1 MNTQLRIDSLTVS
14 NFRCFE
20 SLTID
25 FHPNL
30 TVLVARNG
38 QGKTA
43 ILDAVKVSL
52 GTFTR
57 AFPHSVSA
65 TFSKY
70 DARITEQGILPEPT
84 YPVSVDATGYIDN
97 EVCSWSREKTKPDG
111 VTSIGK
117 TKSLIAYGERLY
129 NHFLLMQQSDLPFE
143 DLSQKKE
150 DIDLPVLAYYSIY
163 RLWTDEKIKDKEGKK
178 YSPLTESRFYAYEY
192 AFFKHQNYGN
202 LKQWLKTAL
211 LFTRYSKTAQI
222 ESRGV
227 AITNQLEAVT
237 SALSSVL
244 EKEGVYD
251 IEFDYS
257 TFDLCALIEKH
268 NKNNSQKD
276 IADSLAL
283 PVSKLSDGVR
293 GMFAM
298 VADIAW
304 RCAKLNPHFGKDAC
318 KKTYGIV
325 LIDEV
330 DLCLHPAWQQR
341 IIGDLQRTFPNIQ
354 FIVTTHSPQVV
365 SSVPRECV
373 RIIEDGEVLP
383 ADIQT
388 QGVES
393 QDILARIF
401 GTSPAPKNDPY
412 VQKLQE
418 YAKMEAAG
426 QADSEK
432 GKVLYQEL
440 AQHFGEQYPPL
451 QMIEIHRKFIAKRS
465 KSDA

>member
-1 MNTQLRIDSLTVS
+1 MNTQLRIDYLEVS
-14 NFRCFE
+14 NYRCFK
-20 SLTID
+20 SLTIS

-38 QGKTA
+38 HGKTA
-43 ILDAVKVSL
+43 ILDAVKISL
-52 GTFTR
+52 GTFTKHFPFTAKA
-57 AFPHSVSA
+57 AFKKTDAKVSE
-65 TFSKY
+65 TIF
-70 DARITEQGILPEPT
+70 LPEPS
-84 YPVSVDATGYIDN
+84 YPVSVAAFGHVNGIG
-97 EVCSWSREKTKPDG
+97 CSWSREKKNAESFT
-111 VTSIGK
+111 TFGK
-117 TKSLIAYGERLY
+117 TKHLIDYGKQLFDFISSLQNRPDPAPTLFEPAEDVQLPLIAYYGTNRLWSPEKPKVKEDGPITPLSQSRFQAYDTAFSPRLNYSLVKLWLQYAIQYANSKTGQLTSRGEKVKAQLESVKKAIKSVLGMEGILDIDY
-129 NHFLLMQQSDLPFE
+129 DFFSSDL
-143 DLSQKKE
+143 
-150 DIDLPVLAYYSIY
+150 V
-163 RLWTDEKIKDKEGKK
+163 
-178 YSPLTESRFYAYEY
+178 
-192 AFFKHQNYGN
+192 
-202 LKQWLKTAL
+202 AL
-211 LFTRYSKTAQI
+211 LHTHETSKFK
-222 ESRGV
+222 
-227 AITNQLEAVT
+227 ND
-237 SALSSVL
+237 SA
-244 EKEGVYD
+244 ET
-251 IEFDYS
+251 I
-257 TFDLCALIEKH
+257 I
-268 NKNNSQKD
+268 
-276 IADSLAL
+276 L
-283 PVSKLSDGVR
+283 PVSSMSDGIRAV
-293 GMFAM
+293 FAM
-298 VADIAW
+298 TADIAY
-304 RCAKLNPHFGKDAC
+304 RCAKLNPFLGERAC
-318 KKTYGIV
+318 EETCGIV
-325 LIDEV
+325 MIDEV
-330 DLCLHPAWQQR
+330 DLFLHPSWQQR